1 MRSSRKAQAVTVL
14 AFSFSL
20 PKANFERAVDSTVH
34 REFALLR
41 KDLGD
46 GDVEGPDWVA
56 FTSSLVAPRPSGPAA
71 GRCRVARTHG
81 EARSA
86 SGSRWSPGAHK
97 DNHRVATA
105 WALRKATQAASCS
118 ADSTSERA
126 SCAPIGMSSTNLR
139 LHHLRTIFGFRRYCA
154 ASAATQAFDR
164 CIAARTVCLVA
175 ALP

>member
-1 MRSSRKAQAVTVL
+1 MDQAEIAVSGFVISCCQAPGIFEFVEASLDHIAQRLNRWVDGQLEL
-14 AFSFSL
+14 AI
-20 PKANFERAVDSTVH
+20 
-34 REFALLR
+34 ALCR
-41 KDLGD
+41 YHCCC
-46 GDVEGPDWVA
+46 A
-56 FTSSLVAPRPSGPAA
+56 APRPSGPAA
-71 GRCRVARTHG
+71 GRCRVAGTHG

-86 SGSRWSPGAHK
+86 SGSRWSPGAQK

-105 WALRKATQAASCS
+105 CALRKATQAASCS

-139 LHHLRTIFGFRRYCA
+139 LRHLRTVFGFRRYCA

-164 CIAARTVCLVA
+164 CIAARTACLVA